1 MADAIAGGGGADV
14 LAKVIVAQASEEAEK
29 VRQAAQAEGNRI
41 IAEAQA
47 QAVERHAAENR
58 EELDRMRKEMVSEL
72 ALARFEARRGLLS
85 AREELIEEIFAE
97 LPKALD
103 ALRNDPSYVRL
114 LSQLAREAI
123 DALEGDRFA
132 VVVAPEDKAAAERAL
147 REGEAGTIDI
157 QADPAVRGGCVVW
170 QADRRA
176 YYDNSFAAIVA
187 REKPRLRPLVAQW
200 LWGTEESWEVS

>member
-14 LAKVIVAQASEEAEK
+14 LAKAIVAQASEEAEK
-29 VRQAAQAEGNRI
+29 IRQAAHAEADRS
-41 IAEAQA
+41 IAEAHA
-47 QAVERHAAENR
+47 RAVERHAAENR
-58 EELDRMRKEMVSEL
+58 EEMDRMRKEMVTEL
-72 ALARFEARRGLLS
+72 ALARFEARRLLLN

-97 LPKALD
+97 LPRALD
-103 ALRNDPSYVRL
+103 ALRNDPSYLRL

-123 DALEGDRFA
+123 DALEGDCFV

-147 REGEAGTIDI
+147 REGEAVRIDI
-157 QADPAVRGGCVVW
+157 QADPAVRSGCVVW

-176 YYDNSFAAIVA
+176 YYDNSFAAIVG